1 MASKKS
7 FYDPIT
13 QFISSATPEP
23 EPQEQEQT
31 PAADAGATTKK
42 TARKRTEGGSV
53 KKRIQ
58 SQLDNGERKTKKAQV
73 LFKPSTYDGL
83 KRAAADMN
91 TSVNN
96 LINVLAE
103 DFLKSR

>member
-13 QFISSATPEP
+13 QFISSATP

-42 TARKRTEGGSV
+42 TARKKTEGGSV

-58 SQLDNGERKTKKAQV
+58 SQLDNGEKKTKKAQV